1 MDGQLFHLGETR
13 IKGIRLNCC
22 VVNLFWFQFLPCFPL
37 NTISVSTGNFGV
49 VLPVWTVSCGLLEY
63 DEPMVEFLSIMMLY
77 YVGRVPSNTIQC
89 EALDF
94 MVEFSG

>member
-1 MDGQLFHLGETR
+1 
-13 IKGIRLNCC
+13 
-22 VVNLFWFQFLPCFPL
+22 
-37 NTISVSTGNFGV
+37 V

-63 DEPMVEFLSIMMLY
+63 DEPMVEFFSIMMLY

>member
-1 MDGQLFHLGETR
+1 L
-13 IKGIRLNCC
+13 
-22 VVNLFWFQFLPCFPL
+22 V
-37 NTISVSTGNFGV
+37 SVSPLLSLKYNICFYGNFGV

-63 DEPMVEFLSIMMLY
+63 DEPMVEFLSIMMFY